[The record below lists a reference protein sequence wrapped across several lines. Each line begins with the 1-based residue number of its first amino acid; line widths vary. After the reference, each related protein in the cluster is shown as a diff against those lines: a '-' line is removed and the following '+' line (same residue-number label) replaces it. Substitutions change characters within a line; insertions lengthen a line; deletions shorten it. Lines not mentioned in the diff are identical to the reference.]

1 MRARRS
7 VREILITVAP
17 LALAVFVFA
26 LSFGVLAIAAGFP
39 GWAAVLMSALVFA
52 GSAQFA
58 ALGVITAGGSV
69 LTAVLAG
76 GLLNLRYIATGI
88 AVARSLPGGRLV
100 RALLGQLVVDESYAL
115 AAGAGEPGRPDRR
128 PLLVPGASLYGA
140 WVVGP
145 LMGPLL
151 GPVLGNPTRV
161 GLDAAFPAL
170 FTALLW
176 PMLSARHAVRCA
188 IGGALVAL
196 VLAPFTPP
204 GVPLAGAAVVGLW
217 LGRYP
222 SGWGWAWPLS
232 RSPSARSGRLRP
244 T

>member
-1 MRARRS
+1 MRAPRS
-7 VREILITVAP
+7 VREILLTSAP
-17 LALAVFVFA
+17 IALAVFVFA
-26 LSFGVLAIAAGFP
+26 VSFGVLAITARIP

-58 ALGVITAGGSV
+58 ALGVLTAGGGIV
-69 LTAVLAG
+69 TAMLTG

-88 AVARSLPGGRLV
+88 AVARFLPGGPLR
-100 RALLGQLVVDESYAL
+100 RALLGQLVVDESYAM

-128 PLLVPGASLYGA
+128 TLLITGASLYA
-140 WVVGP
+140 VWVLGTLVGT
-145 LMGPLL
+145 LL
-151 GPVLGNPTRV
+151 GPVLGDPRRL

-196 VLAPFTPP
+196 ALAPFTPP

-217 LGRYP
+217 L
-222 SGWGWAWPLS
+222 
-232 RSPSARSGRLRP
+232 AR
-244 T
+244 